1 MSASDWSGVPD
12 DDRSIRTRRAILTG
26 GALGAGAL
34 GAALAAPSAP
44 RAQVGLPDDRYVWR
58 SRIPLN
64 VKDYGAQGDGT
75 TDDRAAVQSAI
86 DAAVAMGGGTVFFP
100 PGSYVIDDVIVGI
113 ERVGLKIPPE
123 KPIRLLGSGMALN
136 SNGSSPFPT
145 RLIRRAG
152 NSGTLLSATG
162 SGTSRVWLEISDIE
176 FRGSGTSGVLVDVRI
191 GNTVQFHSVRF
202 VGANDSG
209 LRMGNVYNA
218 SGSHLRWQAC
228 GAGAAAPACLFYGV
242 STAAGGS
249 DTVQWNDLQFEGNGG
264 TDLKLTGNL
273 TNDAGT
279 VTSEVQM
286 SQVKMEGGTA
296 GAVNCPYIDLD
307 YSQNCKFSNIAI
319 GVHGGR
325 TVPPLR
331 KSHPFGG
338 TRADVFVNLT
348 IDKVGTA
355 TMAHGIDH
363 VRAAL
368 QLENVTILGAATAA
382 IRVRSTVAPGDF
394 QLGKLVTNAQ
404 RAILDERTALPAVA
418 SAATIT
424 PPRERLVSV
433 TGTTDISS
441 ITPHEGG
448 YVMALTFAGVLKI
461 VDGAG
466 NLRLAGDF
474 TTTGGDVLTLVSDG
488 TNWYEVA
495 RSVN

>member
-58 SRIPLN
+58 SRMPLN
-64 VKDYGAQGDGT
+64 VKDYGATGDGT

-100 PGSYVIDDVIVGI
+100 PGSYVIDDVFVGT

-162 SGTSRVWLEISDIE
+162 SGASRVWLEISDIE

-218 SGSHLRWQAC
+218 SG
-228 GAGAAAPACLFYGV
+228 
-242 STAAGGS
+242 
-249 DTVQWNDLQFEGNGG
+249 
-264 TDLKLTGNL
+264 
-273 TNDAGT
+273 
-279 VTSEVQM
+279 
-286 SQVKMEGGTA
+286 
-296 GAVNCPYIDLD
+296 
-307 YSQNCKFSNIAI
+307 
-319 GVHGGR
+319 
-325 TVPPLR
+325 
-331 KSHPFGG
+331 
-338 TRADVFVNLT
+338 
-348 IDKVGTA
+348 
-355 TMAHGIDH
+355 
-363 VRAAL
+363 
-368 QLENVTILGAATAA
+368 
-382 IRVRSTVAPGDF
+382 
-394 QLGKLVTNAQ
+394 
-404 RAILDERTALPAVA
+404 
-418 SAATIT
+418 
-424 PPRERLVSV
+424 
-433 TGTTDISS
+433 
-441 ITPHEGG
+441 
-448 YVMALTFAGVLKI
+448 
-461 VDGAG
+461 
-466 NLRLAGDF
+466 
-474 TTTGGDVLTLVSDG
+474 
-488 TNWYEVA
+488 
-495 RSVN
+495 